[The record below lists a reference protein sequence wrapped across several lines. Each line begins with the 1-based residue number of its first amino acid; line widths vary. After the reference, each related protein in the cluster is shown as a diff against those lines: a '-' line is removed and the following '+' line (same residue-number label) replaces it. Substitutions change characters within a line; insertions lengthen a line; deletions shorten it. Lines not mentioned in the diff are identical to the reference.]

1 MNKSIGLFLIFVG
14 LWGQPLFAQ
23 ADLDLADRY
32 YQNSQFFKAAQ
43 LYKEAYTTDTLNT
56 YAAFQLAESYR
67 KLFQYARAEQYYRV
81 VYRNDN
87 PTFPQTT
94 FYLGQ
99 MLKYNGEFEEAIQYF
114 NQFLSLP
121 RKLKKQVNNYLQLEQ
136 QAAVEKSGCYFAMEF
151 TSEDN
156 RYRLEKLPE
165 PLNTRYNDYGPAIGY
180 EDSML
185 VVTSGRLEAKGGLLD
200 NRYGEAQ
207 PDNFLFQQ
215 RAGQW
220 KNITGNNNFNLVNSR
235 WGDGAGTF
243 TRNMQR
249 FYFTS
254 CNPKAGGCKIMV
266 SVKQQGNWTE
276 PIPLNYQVNARGY
289 ETKHP
294 TLTPGGDTLLFV
306 SNRPGGSGGND
317 IWMSIRGGNGES
329 WGPPRNL
336 GDIINTSGNEI
347 SPYFSAGSEELYFAS
362 DGQRGFGGM
371 DVFVVRNPFRSPEI
385 QNMGQPV
392 NSSRDD
398 CYYVSDAG
406 KTFFASNRAATHFDI
421 FALYPKANQPPKPPG
436 RQVTNR
442 TLKNNRT
449 LSFNQESMAPVL
461 ADAMINRVNINELLG
476 DGSARF
482 ILSSSLEPYSRIDQ
496 STVNAMNSVAPPS
509 ANRKKMLKQQIVLID
524 PPMEEVMIERNNTV
538 ASQTNGSARFLLG
551 TYISQMQD
559 QINGSA
565 ITGVSS
571 VPVVTSEFPEDQLI
585 TIKGVLY
592 DKKLN
597 APVQDVS
604 VPLANTDNTPLKIAK
619 TNPEGFFQFVGI
631 THADGYQLII
641 PYENSSRYEIRDL
654 IVSTEAIN
662 AVPYENVYFNFNE
675 FQLRKEAQAVLNN
688 LVAFCKKN
696 RVKQID
702 ITAYTDTVG
711 SNSYNLELSRKRGQ
725 EVFNYLVEKG
735 IDPSRIV
742 IDARGKAERLESS
755 NFKVSQQLNR
765 RVEFSLKGKQ
775 LKYEPQYQT
784 LIIRPGVT
792 LYALARY
799 CGLTVEELKAINNL
813 TERDTIEAYHPIR
826 VKKLNREP
834 DPGLFFNHQASP
846 EN

>member
-1 MNKSIGLFLIFVG
+1 MKKSIGLFLVVYGF
-14 LWGQPLFAQ
+14 LSQPLLAQ

-32 YQNSQFFKAAQ
+32 YQNSQFFKAAL
-43 LYKEAYTTDTLNT
+43 LYEDAYAADTLNT
-56 YAAFQLAESYR
+56 YAAFKLAESYR
-67 KLFQYARAEQYYRV
+67 KLFQYNRAEEYYRV

-99 MLKYNGEFEEAIQYF
+99 MLKYNGKFEEAIRYF

-121 RKLKKQVNNYLQLEQ
+121 RKLKKKVNNYLQLEQ
-136 QAAVEKSGCYFAMEF
+136 QAAVERSGCYFAMEF
-151 TSEDN
+151 TGEDDQ
-156 RYRLEKLPE
+156 YRLEKLPE

-180 EDSML
+180 DDSVL
-185 VVTSGRLEAKGGLLD
+185 AVTSGRLEAKGGLLD

-207 PDNFLFQQ
+207 PDNFLFRQK
-215 RAGQW
+215 AGQW
-220 KNITGNNNFNLVNSR
+220 ENITDKNNFNLVNSR

-243 TRNMQR
+243 TRDMQR

-266 SVKQQGNWTE
+266 SVKQQGKWTE
-276 PIPLNYQVNARGY
+276 PFPLNSQVNARDY

-306 SNRPGGSGGND
+306 SDRPGGSGGND

-371 DVFVVRNPFRSPEI
+371 DVFVAQTPFRSPEI

-406 KTFFASNRAATHFDI
+406 KTFFASNRATTHFDI
-421 FALYPKANQPPKPPG
+421 FALYPRAKQPPEPPG
-436 RQVTNR
+436 RQVANR
-442 TLKNNRT
+442 MLENNRT
-449 LSFNQESMAPVL
+449 LSFNEKSMAPML
-461 ADAMINRVNINELLG
+461 ADAIINRVNINELLG

-482 ILSSSLEPYSRIDQ
+482 ILSSNLEQYSRIDQ
-496 STVNAMNSVAPPS
+496 STVNAVNSVAPPS
-509 ANRKKMLKQQIVLID
+509 ANRNKMLQQQIVPID
-524 PPMEEVMIERNNTV
+524 PPMEEVIIEHNNTT
-538 ASQTNGSARFLLG
+538 ARQTDGSSRFLLG
-551 TYISQMQD
+551 TYISQIQE
-559 QINGSA
+559 QTNGSA

-571 VPVVTSEFPEDQLI
+571 VPVTVSDFPEDQSV
-585 TIKGVLY
+585 TIKGILY
-592 DKKLN
+592 DNKLN
-597 APVQDVS
+597 APVQNVS
-604 VPLANTDNTPLKIAK
+604 VPLTDTDNVPLKIAK

-631 THADGYQLII
+631 NHANGYKLII
-641 PYENSSRYEIRDL
+641 PNENSARYEIREL
-654 IVSTEAIN
+654 TVSTEKIN

-675 FQLRKEAQAVLNN
+675 FQLRKEGQAVLDD

-696 RVKQID
+696 SVKQID

-711 SNSYNLELSRKRGQ
+711 TNRYNLELSRKRGQ
-725 EVFNYLVEKG
+725 EVFNYLVEAG

-742 IDARGKAERLESS
+742 IDARGKAERLVSS

-765 RVEFSLKGKQ
+765 RVEFSLKGQQ
-775 LKYEPQYQT
+775 LRYEPEYQT
-784 LIIRPGVT
+784 LIIRPGAT
-792 LYALARY
+792 LYSLARY
-799 CGLTVEELKAINNL
+799 CGLTVEELKKINNL

-834 DPGLFFNHQASP
+834 NPGLFFNNREGP